1 MLHPD
6 RGGLR
11 RPDERPAGAVS
22 AGWPDAG
29 IQAAD
34 ILLVE
39 DDDAVG
45 TEIVTSLE
53 GRGYR
58 MTRAETGAAGLQA
71 ARDRSI
77 NLVIADRM
85 LPEMDGL
92 TMIAA
97 LRAEGVKVPVLV
109 LSALGSVDDRIHGL
123 SAGGDD
129 YLAKPFAMEEL
140 AARVAALLRRPV
152 EMRETVL
159 RLGPLVMDLIDRTVH
174 RGARA
179 LDLLPR
185 EFKLLEY
192 MMRRPGQVLTRA
204 MLLEDVWKYNFVLQ
218 TNLVDVHMGKL
229 RRKIDALEEKPMVTS
244 VRGVGYML
252 SAPD

>member
-1 MLHPD
+1 MLTGARVDSSAHHPD
-6 RGGLR
+6 QHG
-11 RPDERPAGAVS
+11 
-22 AGWPDAG
+22 
-29 IQAAD
+29 

-39 DDDAVG
+39 DDDDMGA
-45 TEIVTSLE
+45 EIITNLQ
-53 GRGYR
+53 GRDYQL
-58 MTRAETGAAGLQA
+58 TRAETGPDGLQA
-71 ARDRSI
+71 ARNRSI
-77 NLVIADRM
+77 SLVIADRM

-92 TMIAA
+92 SMIAA
-97 LRAEGVKVPVLV
+97 LRSEGIQVPVLV
-109 LSALGSVDDRIHGL
+109 LSALGSVDDRIRGL

-129 YLAKPFAMEEL
+129 YLTKPFAMEEL

-152 EMRETVL
+152 ETRETVL
-159 RLGPLVMDLIDRTVH
+159 RLGPLMMDLIDRTVH
-174 RGARA
+174 RGERE

-192 MMRRPGQVLTRA
+192 MMRRPGQTLTRA
-204 MLLEDVWKYNFVLQ
+204 MLLEDVWHYHFVLQ

-229 RRKIDALEEKPMVTS
+229 RRKVDSSEEKPMVSS

>member
-1 MLHPD
+1 MLTAARADSSAHHPD
-6 RGGLR
+6 QHG
-11 RPDERPAGAVS
+11 
-22 AGWPDAG
+22 
-29 IQAAD
+29 

-39 DDDAVG
+39 DDDDMGA
-45 TEIVTSLE
+45 EIITNLQ
-53 GRGYR
+53 GRGYQL
-58 MTRAETGAAGLQA
+58 TRAETGPNGLQA
-71 ARDRSI
+71 ARNRSI
-77 NLVIADRM
+77 SLVIADRM

-92 TMIAA
+92 SMIAA
-97 LRAEGVKVPVLV
+97 LRSEGIQVPVLV
-109 LSALGSVDDRIHGL
+109 LSALGSVDDRIRGL

-129 YLAKPFAMEEL
+129 YLTKPFAMEEL

-152 EMRETVL
+152 ETRETVL
-159 RLGPLVMDLIDRTVH
+159 RLGPLMMDLIDRTVH
-174 RGARA
+174 RGERE

-192 MMRRPGQVLTRA
+192 MMRRPGQTLTRA
-204 MLLEDVWKYNFVLQ
+204 MLLEDVWHYHFVLQ

-229 RRKIDALEEKPMVTS
+229 RRKVDSSEEKPMVSS